1 MCNLSVINTASPA
14 VAERDEL
21 LEAARNLD
29 ERMQEMRDQGGKSL
43 SLEAMAVMA
52 ALNLSHDL
60 LRQQRQAIEPETA
73 SLAGRCRIYCKSLTP
88 SCGKP
93 ATAYNSGNARQ
104 FSVRAFSAAFE

>member
-1 MCNLSVINTASPA
+1 MSQDMIGVNVQLIGHQYRFACPSD
-14 VAERDEL
+14 ERDEL

-60 LRQQRQAIEPETA
+60 LKQQRQAMA
-73 SLAGRCRIYCKSLTP
+73 SQAAVQRQVRDLLQKLDAFLSEAA
-88 SCGKP
+88 P
-93 ATAYNSGNARQ
+93 AAL
-104 FSVRAFSAAFE
+104 